1 MGCVCLGCVCPREER
16 VSAQGRGCLPRGGSV
31 CPEEGVSAQGRECLP
46 KGVSAKGVSTT
57 PIIFWDTHPL
67 PIECWDTN
75 PMHIAWWDTHP
86 LWTEGMTHA
95 CENITLPQTSFASGN
110 KVTIR
115 FRVLLSSSFSYTNSN
130 SNLVVNL
137 CILWSCCFKRQTV
150 LLCENRHD
158 NANRLSNLIR
168 TTIQSEQSKSQRQN
182 VRFRKFNFFS
192 YDIFLSFTKWWFLII
207 MLDRCKINLSDSKR
221 HNSSHWCYDKTFYY
235 SEKTL
240 LTFNGLFFRTNINIY
255 K

>member
-1 MGCVCLGCVCPREER
+1 M
-16 VSAQGRGCLPRGGSV
+16 
-31 CPEEGVSAQGRECLP
+31 
-46 KGVSAKGVSTT
+46 
-57 PIIFWDTHPL
+57 
-67 PIECWDTN
+67 
-75 PMHIAWWDTHP
+75 
-86 LWTEGMTHA
+86 
-95 CENITLPQTSFASGN
+95 
-110 KVTIR
+110 
-115 FRVLLSSSFSYTNSN
+115 LLSRSFSCTNSN

-168 TTIQSEQSKSQRQN
+168 TTIKSEQSKSQRQN

-221 HNSSHWCYDKTFYY
+221 HNSSHWSMIKHFTYNGYLLWKLKHINMLVPPNDNLRKTRVGVIFKQIEMHVVFFFSRTVGNIIFKKLYDWYSACCQTFLWQKIHFAQWWNKPMLFNTPDTKFRFNNRC
-235 SEKTL
+235 EL
-240 LTFNGLFFRTNINIY
+240 QPDLTPIQKWKKILSKCKIKRYI
-255 K
+255 